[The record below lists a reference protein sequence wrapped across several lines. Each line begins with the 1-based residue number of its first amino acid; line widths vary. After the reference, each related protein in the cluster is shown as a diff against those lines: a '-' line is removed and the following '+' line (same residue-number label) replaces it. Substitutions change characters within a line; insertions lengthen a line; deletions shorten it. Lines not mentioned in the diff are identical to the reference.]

1 MASEKEKRDRY
12 RFIEPSKVRIPNPQR
27 IAVSKH
33 GMVATAQYRATKVG
47 AEILEQGGNAMD
59 AAVAAA
65 FALGVC
71 EPQASGLGGQTMML
85 VYTANTGST
94 IALDGSSRA
103 PKQGCYGGCPGEAV
117 PASRL

>member
-47 AEILEQGGNAMD
+47 D
-59 AAVAAA
+59 
-65 FALGVC
+65 
-71 EPQASGLGGQTMML
+71 
-85 VYTANTGST
+85 
-94 IALDGSSRA
+94 
-103 PKQGCYGGCPGEAV
+103 
-117 PASRL
+117 